1 MKLCAQMSLLIAL
14 AAALTFTYWP
24 ASTQVHEPIPG
35 TGPVLRPH
43 PISLRTCAKDVIV
56 RAVID
61 DGLSLPDAAALCGE
75 VHRLLPV
82 PSGLAEY
89 PPLDLSRTTAEEHLC
104 RQVIG
109 WVESQGNAADTV
121 ARLEA
126 EFCNWLCQGAGR
138 LPDPA
143 ALCPAPAELL
153 EQAQAEWLAQTG
165 GKRRS
170 RVPHPVAE

>member
-1 MKLCAQMSLLIAL
+1 MKLCAQMGLLIAL
-14 AAALTFTYWP
+14 AVALTFTYWP
-24 ASTQVHEPIPG
+24 APTQDHVPIAG

-82 PSGLAEY
+82 PSGLVEY
-89 PPLDLSRTTAEEHLC
+89 PPLDLSQTTAEEHLC
-104 RQVIG
+104 RQVIR
-109 WVESQGNAADTV
+109 WVEAQGNAAETV

-126 EFCNWLCQGAGR
+126 EFREWRRQGTG

-143 ALCPAPAELL
+143 DLCPSPAGLL

-165 GKRRS
+165 GQRRS
-170 RVPHPVAE
+170 RVPHPLAE